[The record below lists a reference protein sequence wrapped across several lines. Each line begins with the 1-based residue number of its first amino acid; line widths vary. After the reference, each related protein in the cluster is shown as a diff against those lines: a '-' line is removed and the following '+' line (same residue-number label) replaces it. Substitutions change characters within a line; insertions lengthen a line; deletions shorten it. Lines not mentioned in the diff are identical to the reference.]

1 MCLIL
6 RLVDGEDFSL
16 RCRQEQG
23 MLKLLIL
30 LSFSA
35 PLLADSDPLIQKY
48 CLTDNGSVNPVAKTN
63 VEKVSCSFGY
73 KSIYFYEAWMQKDPE
88 LSEEKIK
95 NFKLKRLKELRP
107 NPMQD
112 RLFTQAGASMFRNKY
127 RKENSELD
135 PDCKFSL
142 NEKALM
148 FMTCPGQPQKNLTVE
163 FHTLMNNE
171 EAQTMIFQGIY
182 SNGKSVSETKKETR
196 RPINKEKSI
205 TAVVK
210 DSIETGPIAPISP
223 DPLGGKAVELKGLTN
238 KHLYTWQMFSPT
250 PDMTFPVPT
259 PLLKIYEPKAPV
271 SSGLK
276 IAATSDPTNEE
287 GLVQP
292 TNGEGLITQEASEV
306 KLKEVE
312 QEQPVQ
318 VKEEKEAKEEE
329 VKIAEAPTLEECKEA
344 LQEALA
350 EILKDDTKNII
361 GMQYELTVLKMAVLA
376 SESKGKTLESF
387 IMSQSKAIQEADKEG
402 NILSKVNATYRK
414 YGLPEDQK
422 ALVEHL
428 KQRASEAEYYKK
440 EKRFYNQESS
450 AFILAYRGLNPE
462 AGFNDADV
470 SVLWYMDKVN
480 QKAVANSK
488 GNKFSAQSNL
498 TNLST
503 RVARYTADIKGLKS
517 ESKESLV
524 SLVNQQKKKIDK
536 EMEAVMEGFKQ
547 SNLACYKSI
556 FGEAEGD
563 RECNL
568 EVLGEEFAQLLS
580 VVSQI
585 PSTDLISL
593 DSSLKGN
600 FTVVNKEKELITKFK
615 IERVIKEE
623 ERSPASN

>member
-1 MCLIL
+1 
-6 RLVDGEDFSL
+6 
-16 RCRQEQG
+16 
-23 MLKLLIL
+23 
-30 LSFSA
+30 
-35 PLLADSDPLIQKY
+35 
-48 CLTDNGSVNPVAKTN
+48 
-63 VEKVSCSFGY
+63 
-73 KSIYFYEAWMQKDPE
+73 
-88 LSEEKIK
+88 
-95 NFKLKRLKELRP
+95 
-107 NPMQD
+107 
-112 RLFTQAGASMFRNKY
+112 
-127 RKENSELD
+127 
-135 PDCKFSL
+135 
-142 NEKALM
+142 
-148 FMTCPGQPQKNLTVE
+148 
-163 FHTLMNNE
+163 
-171 EAQTMIFQGIY
+171 
-182 SNGKSVSETKKETR
+182 
-196 RPINKEKSI
+196 
-205 TAVVK
+205 
-210 DSIETGPIAPISP
+210 
-223 DPLGGKAVELKGLTN
+223 
-238 KHLYTWQMFSPT
+238 
-250 PDMTFPVPT
+250 
-259 PLLKIYEPKAPV
+259 
-271 SSGLK
+271 
-276 IAATSDPTNEE
+276 
-287 GLVQP
+287 
-292 TNGEGLITQEASEV
+292 
-306 KLKEVE
+306 
-312 QEQPVQ
+312 
-318 VKEEKEAKEEE
+318 
-329 VKIAEAPTLEECKEA
+329 
-344 LQEALA
+344 
-350 EILKDDTKNII
+350 
-361 GMQYELTVLKMAVLA
+361 
-376 SESKGKTLESF
+376 
-387 IMSQSKAIQEADKEG
+387 MSQSKAIQEADKEG

-563 RECNL
+563 RECTL